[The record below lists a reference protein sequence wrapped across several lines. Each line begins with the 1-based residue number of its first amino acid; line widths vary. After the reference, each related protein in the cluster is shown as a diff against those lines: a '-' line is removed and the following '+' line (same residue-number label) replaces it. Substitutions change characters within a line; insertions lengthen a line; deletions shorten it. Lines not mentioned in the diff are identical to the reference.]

1 MTSRCVSRAPQ
12 TPSRANQLG
21 PEEQASQSVLSGGLP
36 LGGQLP
42 WGPCPTCV
50 THQETGLFLKKKKK
64 SQTHGPQALHHL
76 ASAHLL
82 VFPVTVPAP
91 VAFFPKHSKGFPTS
105 WLLYF
110 LFPVLLLQVAGSL
123 HFFRFQMKVI
133 PPKSPPDIS
142 YSAISPWVN
151 TSSIAFMTTSFFTF
165 SLPMLDCKL

>member
-1 MTSRCVSRAPQ
+1 MTSRCVPRAPQ

-50 THQETGLFLKKKKK
+50 THQETGLFLKEKKK

-76 ASAHLL
+76 ASAHLLL

-105 WLLYF
+105 
-110 LFPVLLLQVAGSL
+110 
-123 HFFRFQMKVI
+123 
-133 PPKSPPDIS
+133 
-142 YSAISPWVN
+142 
-151 TSSIAFMTTSFFTF
+151 
-165 SLPMLDCKL
+165 

>member
-1 MTSRCVSRAPQ
+1 MTSRCVPRAPQ

-50 THQETGLFLKKKKK
+50 THQETGLFLKEKKKVK
-64 SQTHGPQALHHL
+64 LMALRPCIIWPLPTSSWSFLWLFQPQWPSFLNTARVFLHHD
-76 ASAHLL
+76 
-82 VFPVTVPAP
+82 
-91 VAFFPKHSKGFPTS
+91 
-105 WLLYF
+105 LYF

-123 HFFRFQMKVI
+123 HFFRFQMKII
-133 PPKSPPDIS
+133 PPQSPPDIS

-151 TSSIAFMTTSFFTF
+151 ISSIAFMTTSFFTF